1 MGSEDDSGDEESNV
15 RRSMDSSPPINRN
28 ELATYSATSSVGGPL
43 AGGLTIPQQAQNP
56 DDPGRGQMQRAASLA
71 ADTPALMGS
80 GQGAHLV
87 LAGTSCS

>member
-56 DDPGRGQMQRAASLA
+56 DDPGRGQLQRAASLV

-80 GQGAHLV
+80 GQGADQLP
-87 LAGTSCS
+87 AGT